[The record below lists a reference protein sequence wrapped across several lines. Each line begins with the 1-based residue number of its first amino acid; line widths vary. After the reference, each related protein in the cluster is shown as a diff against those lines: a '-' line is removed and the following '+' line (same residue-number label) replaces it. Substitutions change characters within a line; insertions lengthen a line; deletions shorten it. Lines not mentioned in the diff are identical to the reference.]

1 MSNFIL
7 TVGILLAQAEAAPE
21 AQAPPQQQTLFQQI
35 IGHPFAM
42 FAVLGFV
49 FYLMILKPQQRK
61 RTETRSMME
70 NMKVNDRVVTI
81 GGIQGTIV
89 AIANEEV
96 TIRIDEST
104 NTKIKMSRPYIQRVV
119 SDEKTDSAGS

>member
-21 AQAPPQQQTLFQQI
+21 APPQKLTLFQQI

-61 RTETRSMME
+61 RDQTRSMME
-70 NMKVNDRVVTI
+70 SMKVNDRVVTI

-89 AIANEEV
+89 AISNEEV
-96 TIRIDEST
+96 TIRVDEST
-104 NTKIKMSRPYIQRVV
+104 NTKLKMSRPYIQRVV
-119 SDEKTDSAGS
+119 SDEKPDSASS